1 MEDDSGDF
9 NIPEITPVELAE
21 RMQAEPD
28 LLLLDVRER
37 FEVARA
43 RINDPR
49 VWVVPLSELAQ
60 HQLEALPVQ
69 AQDRSAALVVFCHLG
84 MRSAQVVEWLRG
96 QGWQNVANL
105 SGGIDAYARQVDP
118 QIDRY

>member
-1 MEDDSGDF
+1 MEDDSNDF
-9 NIPEITPVELAE
+9 DIPEITPVELAG
-21 RMQAEPD
+21 RMQTEPG

-43 RINDPR
+43 RITDPR
-49 VWVVPLSELAQ
+49 VLIIPLSELAQ
-60 HQLEALPVQ
+60 YQLEALPPQ
-69 AQDRSAALVVFCHLG
+69 ARDRSAALVVFCHLG
-84 MRSAQVVEWLRG
+84 LRSAQVAEWLRE
-96 QGWQNVANL
+96 QGWQNVVNL